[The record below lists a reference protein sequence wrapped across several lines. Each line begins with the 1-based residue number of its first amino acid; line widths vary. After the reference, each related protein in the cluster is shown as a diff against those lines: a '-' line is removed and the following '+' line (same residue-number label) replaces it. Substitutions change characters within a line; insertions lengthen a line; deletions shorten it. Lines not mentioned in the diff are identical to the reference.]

1 MPALFMLLLAWI
13 KSICNKV
20 SASPG
25 VEGPLLHPPH
35 RSAHAQVDSPS
46 TAYHCGQAEGLGF
59 YTDSL
64 ADYDLRH
71 DPLSVP
77 LVQCLIPPD
86 SCHTDGYYREPVPQ
100 EILAPLNQ
108 ALNLSLPNVYLETG
122 YTSGGSLYPFYS
134 VQVADGAAVYQ
145 QLEQL
150 SRMAKVEASVL
161 RNPSLPLDEITA
173 AFNASD
179 ALLVLCPRDAGDPTL
194 DAAVAAL
201 HAHLLTLIT
210 WPGDHG
216 KVLKSFRSQA
226 ELDRYVA
233 DASYGD
239 EGHPKVGAAV
249 VVNQAEMAS
258 ARWDYAIRLNFT
270 QGFEQDSVAVGA

>member
-1 MPALFMLLLAWI
+1 M
-13 KSICNKV
+13 
-20 SASPG
+20 
-25 VEGPLLHPPH
+25 
-35 RSAHAQVDSPS
+35 
-46 TAYHCGQAEGLGF
+46 
-59 YTDSL
+59 
-64 ADYDLRH
+64 
-71 DPLSVP
+71 P

-134 VQVADGAAVYQ
+134 VQVADGAAVYR

-249 VVNQAEMAS
+249 VVNQAEVAS

-270 QGFEQDSVAVGA
+270 QGFEQDSVAVGALECVSRPLLHASPYRLIHERLSPPLHTYPPFIQAAPTRAARDPTICRPRASR